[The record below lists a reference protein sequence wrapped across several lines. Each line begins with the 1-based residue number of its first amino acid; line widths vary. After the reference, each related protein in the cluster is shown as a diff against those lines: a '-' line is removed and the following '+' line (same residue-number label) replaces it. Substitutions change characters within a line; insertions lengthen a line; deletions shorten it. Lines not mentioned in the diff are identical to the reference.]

1 MSTTLMRALSPDERA
16 RAHQIRAQR
25 ERDERE
31 RRLAA
36 AVERLE
42 AEVRGLK
49 ALLRET
55 DRERDEEGA

>member
-16 RAHQIRAQR
+16 RARDIRAKR